1 MEIAVLSKQIDI
13 FISYRRRNGNQMA
26 SLLKVLLQLRGYKV
40 KQQKSIILICIII
53 EGVYR
58 RRSSICGSI

>member
-1 MEIAVLSKQIDI
+1 MEIAVLAKQIDI

-40 KQQKSIILICIII
+40 
-53 EGVYR
+53 R
-58 RRSSICGSI
+58 A